1 MDKYPIS
8 ASSLEKFYYVDGH
21 QLERQYKE
29 HLSDYLNWKD
39 EGQGAHADTW
49 LVFPQNVGPRMSI
62 DETSLSDGELYTI
75 VSNKDAKGKRGALA
89 AIILGTKSE
98 DIIAALKNIDQSV
111 RETVTEITLDL
122 SSSMRKIAHKAFPK
136 AVQVTD
142 RFHVQKL
149 AMEALQEMRIS
160 FRWDAIN
167 EENRQT
173 AENKA
178 ARKRGEDV
186 EEYEPEVFENG
197 DTRKQLLARS
207 RYLLFKS
214 RNKWTESQKKRAKI
228 LFELYPDIENAY
240 YLTDELRRI
249 YSSTKIKGVAYTK
262 LAHWYKHVE
271 DAGYDSFQV
280 VKQTIYENYIDIL
293 NFFDNRSTNASAE
306 SFNAKIKNFRAQLRG
321 ISDVKYFLF
330 RLQKIY
336 A

>member
-1 MDKYPIS
+1 MD
-8 ASSLEKFYYVDGH
+8 
-21 QLERQYKE
+21 
-29 HLSDYLNWKD
+29 WKD
-39 EGQGAHADTW
+39 KGQGEHADKW
-49 LVFPQNVGPRMSI
+49 LVFPQNIGPRMSI

-89 AIILGTKSE
+89 AIVFGT
-98 DIIAALKNIDQSV
+98 N
-111 RETVTEITLDL
+111 
-122 SSSMRKIAHKAFPK
+122 
-136 AVQVTD
+136 

-160 FRWDAIN
+160 FRWDALN
-167 EENRQT
+167 EENKQM

-178 ARKRGEDV
+178 DRKRGEDV
-186 EEYEPEVFENG
+186 DEYGPEVFENG
-197 DTRKQLLARS
+197 DTRKQLLAHS

-240 YLTDELRRI
+240 NLTDELRRI

-262 LAHWYKHVE
+262 LVHWYKHVE

-293 NFFDNRSTNASAE
+293 NFFGNRSTNASAE